1 MAVVTRRSAEILAQ
15 ATFGDF
21 SRYCLAVVLTR
32 FDKIEFQVSDAERP
46 DDDGM
51 PRVIRQTE
59 TIQSAL
65 EGMEG
70 VECFSQSP
78 CTEDFI
84 VTLGKTPAVYLKEG
98 YARCIRTGEKF
109 LVGSFHVIKGF

>member
-51 PRVIRQTE
+51 PSVIRQTE

-65 EGMEG
+65 EGMED

-78 CTEDFI
+78 CTGDFI

-98 YARCIRTGEKF
+98 CARCIRTGEKF